1 MKKETLIESLKEIDT
16 KLVNEVKKQDLFT
29 DIYEVTDF
37 DLLGENFG
45 DIALY
50 KINEIT
56 YEEEEKAPRREAF
69 ENVLGALRDSF
80 NNFLYIIL
88 GTKEKVSI
96 YFGVAK
102 NSYIDSSNSIL
113 ELQDVG
119 DMILKPSIEG
129 NFRGSKIKEIISDE
143 KEEVLKVIRNQG
155 NKYAYFE
162 GNPGINE
169 SEDRSDFQG
178 IDRLID
184 IMSVGNQGTFGLVIY
199 ANPIQKEEIV
209 EIEKDIYKQYN
220 YYNTVHKRS
229 YQLGENESKN
239 TGENV
244 TEGTGTSESTAKGKS
259 SNETSG
265 SSETKTEGSS
275 ASDTKGSNENETKGT
290 NYNKATGN
298 TWGNSEGS
306 NKTENTGK
314 STTTGTSNGSST
326 SSKSSST
333 GESAGTSWGTNKNKT
348 EGGSKTITEGSN
360 LSQSKGTSASRT
372 SGTSLSKATGTSTSK
387 TSGTSENKT
396 IGTTKN
402 HSTTKNSGSST
413 GTSETENIEIIKKEI
428 HSWISYIDETLLP
441 IIDYGKGK
449 GLFRVNT
456 YIFADNSATLLKLGN
471 TLKSLSSGKK
481 GNKRPL
487 EYYRLD
493 NVKEKKIINNL
504 VNFQMNKIQNDIEKD
519 EFYTVNSIE
528 IGNGFVN
535 DFYSS
540 KELSLIAGLPRKE
553 VNGLK
558 VTKQV
563 EFGLNTTDEKMKE
576 PLELGNLVQSGK
588 ILENSEVNI
597 DKKDLNKH
605 IFVAGVTGTGKTT
618 TCQRILLESGMPF
631 LVVEPAKT
639 EYRIMKLSK
648 KTEDMVIFTLGQD
661 NIAPFRLNPF
671 EFFPHESLT
680 SRVDMIKA
688 AIEASFDMEAAIPQ
702 LIESTIYE
710 CYKDYGWNVNTNK
723 NTKFENPFADDVYAF
738 PTFNDI
744 LKKVDAVA
752 EKQGFDERLKKD
764 YIGSIKARLQ
774 SLTLGSK
781 GLMLNTPRS
790 IDFVGLLDK
799 KVVLEIEEVKNTGEK
814 SFVMGLIMT
823 NLREALRAKYKENK
837 HFKHITLIEEA
848 HRLLSKFEPGDSVNK
863 KQGVEIFADMLAEV
877 RKYGE
882 SLIIADQIPNKL
894 TPEVLKNTNTKIIH
908 KLFAE
913 DDKES
918 VGNTMILEK
927 EQKEFLS
934 SLPTG
939 RAVVFSQGWS
949 KAVQVQIKLL
959 TNTTSDEEV
968 DEQILKDSCIN
979 YYRENYRREIFAG
992 SNIFDREP
1000 TFEEMKTI
1008 MESSKSE
1015 LLSSFKN
1022 MYKALENLSKRSLE
1036 DIRNKTNI
1044 FKKANREYVK
1054 NIRIATENEKNLLV
1068 KYLKEKYFIKKKH
1081 KLEEVNRVEELEKN
1095 IIEFL
1100 SKEITDEEIDGVDP
1114 LKIKREAMVK
1124 LGKGDE

>member
-1 MKKETLIESLKEIDT
+1 MNKQILLENLKKIDS

-229 YQLGENESKN
+229 YQLGENKSNN
-239 TGENV
+239 TGESATVGIGTNKSE
-244 TEGTGTSESTAKGKS
+244 TEGENKSTSKGENKSTSKGSSYTETKGTSWSKTEGTNSGENESQGESSTTTNGTESGSSSESLANGTTKSAGTSTGTSES
-259 SNETSG
+259 
-265 SSETKTEGSS
+265 
-275 ASDTKGSNENETKGT
+275 ETKGT
-290 NYNKATGN
+290 SSSKAEGGSRNETTGTSKN
-298 TWGNSEGS
+298 
-306 NKTENTGK
+306 
-314 STTTGTSNGSST
+314 TTTGTS
-326 SSKSSST
+326 SSKT
-333 GESAGTSWGTNKNKT
+333 MGTSKN
-348 EGGSKTITEGSN
+348 E
-360 LSQSKGTSASRT
+360 
-372 SGTSLSKATGTSTSK
+372 
-387 TSGTSENKT
+387 
-396 IGTTKN
+396 
-402 HSTTKNSGSST
+402 STTKNIGSST

-493 NVKEKKIINNL
+493 NVKDRKIINNL

-639 EYRIMKLSK
+639 EYRIMKLSE

-1000 TFEEMKTI
+1000 TFEEMKTVVKVN
-1008 MESSKSE
+1008 KSE
-1015 LLSSFKN
+1015 VIDSFKK
-1022 MYKALENLSKRSLE
+1022 MYRSFMEDVNFVNPSTEETEKRISNYKE
-1036 DIRNKTNI
+1036 FRN
-1044 FKKANREYVK
+1044 
-1054 NIRIATENEKNLLV
+1054 
-1068 KYLKEKYFIKKKH
+1068 YLK
-1081 KLEEVNRVEELEKN
+1081 NMEELEKEVFIKYLGDRYFTNKYDKTIEIQGN
-1095 IIEFL
+1095 ILENIREF
-1100 SKEITDEEIDGVDP
+1100 INEEIDEKNLRNIFPDLRVEM
-1114 LKIKREAMVK
+1114 IKK

>member
-1 MKKETLIESLKEIDT
+1 MKKETLIESLKEIDS

-229 YQLGENESKN
+229 YQLGENQSNN
-239 TGENV
+239 TGESVTVGSGTNKSE
-244 TEGTGTSESTAKGKS
+244 TEGKNLSE
-259 SNETSG
+259 
-265 SSETKTEGSS
+265 
-275 ASDTKGSNENETKGT
+275 TKGSNESESKGTNYSEAIGESWSKTKGT
-290 NYNKATGN
+290 NEGENRNKTITDSASSGKTNGSSSNN
-298 TWGNSEGS
+298 TSENKSHSTAESRGTSEGTS
-306 NKTENTGK
+306 QSDTKGESKTKTNGSSFNK
-314 STTTGTSNGSST
+314 TTGTS
-326 SSKSSST
+326 KSLT
-333 GESAGTSWGTNKNKT
+333 
-348 EGGSKTITEGSN
+348 
-360 LSQSKGTSASRT
+360 
-372 SGTSLSKATGTSTSK
+372 TGTSSSK
-387 TSGTSENKT
+387 TNGISENQ
-396 IGTTKN
+396 
-402 HSTTKNSGSST
+402 STTKNIGSST

-493 NVKEKKIINNL
+493 NVKDRKIINNL

-519 EFYTVNSIE
+519 EFYTINSIE

-639 EYRIMKLSK
+639 EYRIMKLNE

-738 PTFNDI
+738 PTFSDI

-1000 TFEEMKTI
+1000 TFEEMKTVV
-1008 MESSKSE
+1008 EVNKSE
-1015 LLSSFKN
+1015 VIDSFKK
-1022 MYKALENLSKRSLE
+1022 MYRSFMEDVNFVNPSTEETEKRISNYKE
-1036 DIRNKTNI
+1036 FRN
-1044 FKKANREYVK
+1044 
-1054 NIRIATENEKNLLV
+1054 
-1068 KYLKEKYFIKKKH
+1068 YLK
-1081 KLEEVNRVEELEKN
+1081 NMEELEKEVFIKYLGDRYFTNKYDKTIEIQGN
-1095 IIEFL
+1095 ILENIREF
-1100 SKEITDEEIDGVDP
+1100 INEEIDEKNLRNIFPDLRVEM
-1114 LKIKREAMVK
+1114 IKK

>member
-1 MKKETLIESLKEIDT
+1 MKKETLLESLKEIDS

-184 IMSVGNQGTFGLVIY
+184 IMSVGNQGIFGLVIY

-229 YQLGENESKN
+229 YQLGENQSNN
-239 TGENV
+239 TGESATVGTGTNKSETEGENQSTSEGENKSTSKGSSYTKTNGTSWSK
-244 TEGTGTSESTAKGKS
+244 TEGTNSGKNENQGESTTTTNGTNSSSSSESSANGTTKSAGTS
-259 SNETSG
+259 
-265 SSETKTEGSS
+265 
-275 ASDTKGSNENETKGT
+275 
-290 NYNKATGN
+290 
-298 TWGNSEGS
+298 
-306 NKTENTGK
+306 TGK
-314 STTTGTSNGSST
+314 SESETTGTSSSKADGGSRNETTGTSKNTTTGTS
-326 SSKSSST
+326 SSKT
-333 GESAGTSWGTNKNKT
+333 
-348 EGGSKTITEGSN
+348 
-360 LSQSKGTSASRT
+360 
-372 SGTSLSKATGTSTSK
+372 TGTS
-387 TSGTSENKT
+387 
-396 IGTTKN
+396 KN
-402 HSTTKNSGSST
+402 HSTTKNIGSST

-493 NVKEKKIINNL
+493 NVKDRKIINNL

-639 EYRIMKLSK
+639 EYRIMKLSE

-1000 TFEEMKTI
+1000 TFEEMKTVV
-1008 MESSKSE
+1008 EVNKSE
-1015 LLSSFKN
+1015 VIDSFKK
-1022 MYKALENLSKRSLE
+1022 MYRSFMEDVNFVNPSTEETEKRISNYKE
-1036 DIRNKTNI
+1036 FRN
-1044 FKKANREYVK
+1044 
-1054 NIRIATENEKNLLV
+1054 
-1068 KYLKEKYFIKKKH
+1068 YLK
-1081 KLEEVNRVEELEKN
+1081 NMEELEKEVFIKYLGDRYFTNKYDKTIEIQGN
-1095 IIEFL
+1095 ILENIKEF
-1100 SKEITDEEIDGVDP
+1100 INEEIDEKNLRNIFPDLRVEM
-1114 LKIKREAMVK
+1114 IKK

>member
-1 MKKETLIESLKEIDT
+1 MKKETLIESLKEIDS

-275 ASDTKGSNENETKGT
+275 ASETKGSNESETKGT

-326 SSKSSST
+326 NSKSSST
-333 GESAGTSWGTNKNKT
+333 GESAGTSWGTNKNKS

-360 LSQSKGTSASRT
+360 LSRANGTSTSRT

-493 NVKEKKIINNL
+493 NVKDKKIINNL

-519 EFYTVNSIE
+519 EFY
-528 IGNGFVN
+528 
-535 DFYSS
+535 
-540 KELSLIAGLPRKE
+540 
-553 VNGLK
+553 
-558 VTKQV
+558 
-563 EFGLNTTDEKMKE
+563 
-576 PLELGNLVQSGK
+576 
-588 ILENSEVNI
+588 
-597 DKKDLNKH
+597 
-605 IFVAGVTGTGKTT
+605 
-618 TCQRILLESGMPF
+618 
-631 LVVEPAKT
+631 
-639 EYRIMKLSK
+639 
-648 KTEDMVIFTLGQD
+648 
-661 NIAPFRLNPF
+661 
-671 EFFPHESLT
+671 
-680 SRVDMIKA
+680 
-688 AIEASFDMEAAIPQ
+688 
-702 LIESTIYE
+702 
-710 CYKDYGWNVNTNK
+710 
-723 NTKFENPFADDVYAF
+723 
-738 PTFNDI
+738 
-744 LKKVDAVA
+744 
-752 EKQGFDERLKKD
+752 
-764 YIGSIKARLQ
+764 
-774 SLTLGSK
+774 
-781 GLMLNTPRS
+781 
-790 IDFVGLLDK
+790 
-799 KVVLEIEEVKNTGEK
+799 
-814 SFVMGLIMT
+814 
-823 NLREALRAKYKENK
+823 
-837 HFKHITLIEEA
+837 
-848 HRLLSKFEPGDSVNK
+848 
-863 KQGVEIFADMLAEV
+863 
-877 RKYGE
+877 
-882 SLIIADQIPNKL
+882 
-894 TPEVLKNTNTKIIH
+894 
-908 KLFAE
+908 
-913 DDKES
+913 
-918 VGNTMILEK
+918 
-927 EQKEFLS
+927 
-934 SLPTG
+934 
-939 RAVVFSQGWS
+939 
-949 KAVQVQIKLL
+949 
-959 TNTTSDEEV
+959 
-968 DEQILKDSCIN
+968 
-979 YYRENYRREIFAG
+979 
-992 SNIFDREP
+992 
-1000 TFEEMKTI
+1000 
-1008 MESSKSE
+1008 
-1015 LLSSFKN
+1015 
-1022 MYKALENLSKRSLE
+1022 
-1036 DIRNKTNI
+1036 
-1044 FKKANREYVK
+1044 
-1054 NIRIATENEKNLLV
+1054 
-1068 KYLKEKYFIKKKH
+1068 
-1081 KLEEVNRVEELEKN
+1081 
-1095 IIEFL
+1095 
-1100 SKEITDEEIDGVDP
+1100 
-1114 LKIKREAMVK
+1114 
-1124 LGKGDE
+1124 

>member
-1 MKKETLIESLKEIDT
+1 MNKQILLENLKKIDS

-275 ASDTKGSNENETKGT
+275 ASDTKGSNESETKGT

-326 SSKSSST
+326 NSKSSST
-333 GESAGTSWGTNKNKT
+333 GESAGTSWGTNKNKS

-360 LSQSKGTSASRT
+360 LSRANGTSTSRT

-402 HSTTKNSGSST
+402 QSTTKNIGSST

-493 NVKEKKIINNL
+493 NVKDKKIINNL

-639 EYRIMKLSK
+639 EYRIMKLSE

-723 NTKFENPFADDVYAF
+723 NTKFENPFADDVHAF

-1022 MYKALENLSKRSLE
+1022 MYKALENLSKR
-1036 DIRNKTNI
+1036 DIKDRSNI

>member
-1 MKKETLIESLKEIDT
+1 MKKETLIESLKEIDS

-102 NSYIDSSNSIL
+102 NSYIDSSNRIL

-229 YQLGENESKN
+229 YQLGENKSNN
-239 TGENV
+239 TGESATVGSGTNKSETEGENKSTSKGENKSTSKGSSYTETNGTSWSK
-244 TEGTGTSESTAKGKS
+244 TEGTSTGENESQGESSTTTNGTNSSSSSESLANGTTKSAGTSKGKS
-259 SNETSG
+259 ESETNGTSWSKAEGGSRNET
-265 SSETKTEGSS
+265 T
-275 ASDTKGSNENETKGT
+275 GT
-290 NYNKATGN
+290 SKN
-298 TWGNSEGS
+298 
-306 NKTENTGK
+306 
-314 STTTGTSNGSST
+314 TTTGTS
-326 SSKSSST
+326 SSKT
-333 GESAGTSWGTNKNKT
+333 MGTSKN
-348 EGGSKTITEGSN
+348 E
-360 LSQSKGTSASRT
+360 
-372 SGTSLSKATGTSTSK
+372 
-387 TSGTSENKT
+387 
-396 IGTTKN
+396 
-402 HSTTKNSGSST
+402 STTKNIGSST

-493 NVKEKKIINNL
+493 NAKDKKIINNL

-563 EFGLNTTDEKMKE
+563 EFGLNTTDEKIKE

-738 PTFNDI
+738 PTFSDI

-1000 TFEEMKTI
+1000 TFEEMKTVV
-1008 MESSKSE
+1008 EVNKSE
-1015 LLSSFKN
+1015 VIDSFKKMYRSFMEDVNFVNPSTEETEKRISNYKEFRNYIKN
-1022 MYKALENLSKRSLE
+1022 M
-1036 DIRNKTNI
+1036 
-1044 FKKANREYVK
+1044 
-1054 NIRIATENEKNLLV
+1054 
-1068 KYLKEKYFIKKKH
+1068 
-1081 KLEEVNRVEELEKN
+1081 EELEKEVFIKYLGDRYFTNKYDKTIEIQGN
-1095 IIEFL
+1095 ILENIREF
-1100 SKEITDEEIDGVDP
+1100 INEEIDEKNLRNIFPDLRVEM
-1114 LKIKREAMVK
+1114 IKK

>member
-1 MKKETLIESLKEIDT
+1 MKRETLLESLKEIDS

-102 NSYIDSSNSIL
+102 NSYIDSRNSIL

-229 YQLGENESKN
+229 YQLGENKSNN
-239 TGENV
+239 TGESATVGIGTNKSE
-244 TEGTGTSESTAKGKS
+244 TEGENKSTSKGENKSTSKGSSYTETNGTSWSKNEGTSSGENESQGESSTTTNGTESGSSSESLANGTTKSAGTSKGKSESETNGTSWSKAEGGSRNETTGTSK
-259 SNETSG
+259 N
-265 SSETKTEGSS
+265 
-275 ASDTKGSNENETKGT
+275 
-290 NYNKATGN
+290 
-298 TWGNSEGS
+298 
-306 NKTENTGK
+306 
-314 STTTGTSNGSST
+314 TTTGTS
-326 SSKSSST
+326 SSKT
-333 GESAGTSWGTNKNKT
+333 MGTSKN
-348 EGGSKTITEGSN
+348 E
-360 LSQSKGTSASRT
+360 
-372 SGTSLSKATGTSTSK
+372 
-387 TSGTSENKT
+387 
-396 IGTTKN
+396 
-402 HSTTKNSGSST
+402 STTKNIGSST

-493 NVKEKKIINNL
+493 NVKDKKIINNL

-738 PTFNDI
+738 PTFSDI

-1000 TFEEMKTI
+1000 TFEEMKTVV
-1008 MESSKSE
+1008 EVNKSE
-1015 LLSSFKN
+1015 VIDSFKKMYRSFMEDVNFVNPSTEETEKRISNYKEFRNYIKN
-1022 MYKALENLSKRSLE
+1022 M
-1036 DIRNKTNI
+1036 
-1044 FKKANREYVK
+1044 
-1054 NIRIATENEKNLLV
+1054 
-1068 KYLKEKYFIKKKH
+1068 
-1081 KLEEVNRVEELEKN
+1081 EELEKEVFIKYLGDRYFTNKYDKTIEIQGN
-1095 IIEFL
+1095 ILENIREF
-1100 SKEITDEEIDGVDP
+1100 INEEIDEKNLRNIFPDLRVEM
-1114 LKIKREAMVK
+1114 IKK

>member
-1 MKKETLIESLKEIDT
+1 MKKETLLESLKEIDS

-229 YQLGENESKN
+229 YQLGENKSNN
-239 TGENV
+239 TGESATV
-244 TEGTGTSESTAKGKS
+244 GIGTSESTAKGKS

-275 ASDTKGSNENETKGT
+275 ASDTKGSNESETKGT

-298 TWGNSEGS
+298 TWSNSEGS

-314 STTTGTSNGSST
+314 SKTTGTSNGSST

-333 GESAGTSWGTNKNKT
+333 GESAGKSWGTNKNKS

-360 LSQSKGTSASRT
+360 LSRAKGTSTSRT

-402 HSTTKNSGSST
+402 NSTTKNSGSST

-493 NVKEKKIINNL
+493 NVKDRKIINNL

-723 NTKFENPFADDVYAF
+723 NTKFENPFVDDVYAF

-1000 TFEEMKTI
+1000 TFEEMKTV

-1124 LGKGDE
+1124 LGKGDD

>member
-1 MKKETLIESLKEIDT
+1 MKKETLLESLKEIDS

-259 SNETSG
+259 NNETSG

-275 ASDTKGSNENETKGT
+275 ASETKGSNESETR
-290 NYNKATGN
+290 
-298 TWGNSEGS
+298 
-306 NKTENTGK
+306 
-314 STTTGTSNGSST
+314 
-326 SSKSSST
+326 
-333 GESAGTSWGTNKNKT
+333 GTNKNKS

-360 LSQSKGTSASRT
+360 LSRTKGTSTSRT

-402 HSTTKNSGSST
+402 HSITKNSGSST

-493 NVKEKKIINNL
+493 NVKDRKIINNL

-639 EYRIMKLSK
+639 EYRIMKLSE

-1015 LLSSFKN
+1015 LLNSFKN

-1036 DIRNKTNI
+1036 DIRNKINI
-1044 FKKANREYVK
+1044 FKKANKEYVK
-1054 NIRIATENEKNLLV
+1054 NIRIATENEKNLLA
-1068 KYLKEKYFIKKKH
+1068 KYLKEKYFVKKKH
-1081 KLEEVNRVEELEKN
+1081 KLEEINGVEELEKN

-1100 SKEITDEEIDGVDP
+1100 SEEITDEKIDSGDP
-1114 LKIKREAMVK
+1114 LEIKKLAMEK

>member
-1 MKKETLIESLKEIDT
+1 MKKETLLESLKEIDS

-229 YQLGENESKN
+229 YQLGENKSNN
-239 TGENV
+239 TGESATVGIGTNKSE
-244 TEGTGTSESTAKGKS
+244 TEGENKSTSDGENKSTSK
-259 SNETSG
+259 G
-265 SSETKTEGSS
+265 SSYT
-275 ASDTKGSNENETKGT
+275 ETKGT
-290 NYNKATGN
+290 SWSKNKGTNSGKNENQGESTTTTNGTNSSSSSESLAKGTTKSAGTSTGE
-298 TWGNSEGS
+298 SESETKGTSSSKAEGGS
-306 NKTENTGK
+306 RNETTGTSK
-314 STTTGTSNGSST
+314 NTTTGTS
-326 SSKSSST
+326 SSKT
-333 GESAGTSWGTNKNKT
+333 
-348 EGGSKTITEGSN
+348 
-360 LSQSKGTSASRT
+360 
-372 SGTSLSKATGTSTSK
+372 TGTS
-387 TSGTSENKT
+387 
-396 IGTTKN
+396 KN
-402 HSTTKNSGSST
+402 HSTTKNIGSST

-493 NVKEKKIINNL
+493 NVKDRKIINNL

-563 EFGLNTTDEKMKE
+563 EFGLNTTNEKMKE

-639 EYRIMKLSK
+639 EYRIMKLSE

-1000 TFEEMKTI
+1000 TFEEMKTVV
-1008 MESSKSE
+1008 EVNKSE
-1015 LLSSFKN
+1015 VIDSFKK
-1022 MYKALENLSKRSLE
+1022 MYRSFMEDVNFVNPSTEETEKRISNYKE
-1036 DIRNKTNI
+1036 FRN
-1044 FKKANREYVK
+1044 
-1054 NIRIATENEKNLLV
+1054 
-1068 KYLKEKYFIKKKH
+1068 YLK
-1081 KLEEVNRVEELEKN
+1081 NMEELEKEVFIKYLGDRYFTNKYDKTIEIQGN
-1095 IIEFL
+1095 ILENIREF
-1100 SKEITDEEIDGVDP
+1100 INEEIDEKNLRNIFPDLRVEM
-1114 LKIKREAMVK
+1114 IKK

>member
-1 MKKETLIESLKEIDT
+1 MNKQILLENLKKIDS

-275 ASDTKGSNENETKGT
+275 ASDTKGSNESETKGT

-326 SSKSSST
+326 NSKSSST
-333 GESAGTSWGTNKNKT
+333 GESAGTSWGTNKNKS

-360 LSQSKGTSASRT
+360 LSRANGTSTSRT

-402 HSTTKNSGSST
+402 QSTTKNIGSST

-493 NVKEKKIINNL
+493 NVKDKKIINNL

-605 IFVAGVTGTGKTT
+605 IFVAGVTGTGNTT

-639 EYRIMKLSK
+639 EYRIMKLSE

-723 NTKFENPFADDVYAF
+723 NTKFENPFADDVHAF

-1022 MYKALENLSKRSLE
+1022 MYKALENLSKR
-1036 DIRNKTNI
+1036 DIKDRSNI

>member
-1 MKKETLIESLKEIDT
+1 MKKETLLESLKEIDL

-229 YQLGENESKN
+229 YQLGENKSNN
-239 TGENV
+239 TGESATV
-244 TEGTGTSESTAKGKS
+244 GTGTSESTAKGKS
-259 SNETSG
+259 NNETSG

-275 ASDTKGSNENETKGT
+275 ASETKGSNESETKGT

-333 GESAGTSWGTNKNKT
+333 GESAGTSWGTNKNKS

-360 LSQSKGTSASRT
+360 LSQAKGTSTSRT

-402 HSTTKNSGSST
+402 QSTTKNSGSST

-493 NVKEKKIINNL
+493 DVKDRKIINNL

-968 DEQILKDSCIN
+968 DEQILKDSCID
-979 YYRENYRREIFAG
+979 YYRKNYRREIFAG

-1008 MESSKSE
+1008 IEFSRSD

-1022 MYKALENLSKRSLE
+1022 MYAALENLSKRDEES
-1036 DIRNKTNI
+1036 KVNI
-1044 FKKANREYVK
+1044 LKKANKEYVK

-1068 KYLKEKYFIKKKH
+1068 KYLKEKYFVKKKH
-1081 KLEEVNRVEELEKN
+1081 KLEEINKLEELEKN

-1100 SKEITDEEIDGVDP
+1100 SEEITDEGIERVPLEIK
-1114 LKIKREAMVK
+1114 KIAMEK
-1124 LGKGDE
+1124 LGRGDE

>member
-1 MKKETLIESLKEIDT
+1 MNKQILLENLKKIDS

-29 DIYEVTDF
+29 NIYEVTNF

-229 YQLGENESKN
+229 YQLGENKSNN
-239 TGENV
+239 TGESATVGIGTNKSETEGENKSTSKGENKSTSKGSSYTETNGTSWSK
-244 TEGTGTSESTAKGKS
+244 TEGTNSGKNENQGESTTTTNGTNNSSSSESLAKGTTKSAGTSEGESKS
-259 SNETSG
+259 ETNGTSWSKAEGGSRNET
-265 SSETKTEGSS
+265 T
-275 ASDTKGSNENETKGT
+275 GT
-290 NYNKATGN
+290 SKN
-298 TWGNSEGS
+298 
-306 NKTENTGK
+306 
-314 STTTGTSNGSST
+314 TTTGTS
-326 SSKSSST
+326 SSKT
-333 GESAGTSWGTNKNKT
+333 MGTSKN
-348 EGGSKTITEGSN
+348 E
-360 LSQSKGTSASRT
+360 
-372 SGTSLSKATGTSTSK
+372 
-387 TSGTSENKT
+387 
-396 IGTTKN
+396 
-402 HSTTKNSGSST
+402 STTKNIGSST

-493 NVKEKKIINNL
+493 NVKDKKIINNL

-738 PTFNDI
+738 PTFSDI

-1000 TFEEMKTI
+1000 TFEEMKTVV
-1008 MESSKSE
+1008 EVNKSE
-1015 LLSSFKN
+1015 VIDSFKKMYRSFMEDVNFVNPSTEETEKRISNYKEFRNYIKN
-1022 MYKALENLSKRSLE
+1022 M
-1036 DIRNKTNI
+1036 
-1044 FKKANREYVK
+1044 
-1054 NIRIATENEKNLLV
+1054 
-1068 KYLKEKYFIKKKH
+1068 
-1081 KLEEVNRVEELEKN
+1081 EELEKEVFIKYLGDRYFTNKYDKTIEIQGN
-1095 IIEFL
+1095 ILENIREF
-1100 SKEITDEEIDGVDP
+1100 INEEIDEKNLRNIFPDLRVEM
-1114 LKIKREAMVK
+1114 IKK

>member
-1 MKKETLIESLKEIDT
+1 MKKETLLESLKEIDS

-96 YFGVAK
+96 HFGVAK

-184 IMSVGNQGTFGLVIY
+184 VMSMGNQGTFGLVIY

-229 YQLGENESKN
+229 YQLGENKSNN
-239 TGENV
+239 TGESATVGIGTNKSETEGENKSTSKGENKSISKGSSYTETNGTSWSK
-244 TEGTGTSESTAKGKS
+244 TEGTNSGENESQGESSTTTNGTE
-259 SNETSG
+259 SG
-265 SSETKTEGSS
+265 SSSESLANGTTKSAGTSTGESKSETNGTSWSKAEG
-275 ASDTKGSNENETKGT
+275 GSRNETTGT
-290 NYNKATGN
+290 SKN
-298 TWGNSEGS
+298 
-306 NKTENTGK
+306 
-314 STTTGTSNGSST
+314 TTTGTS
-326 SSKSSST
+326 SSKT
-333 GESAGTSWGTNKNKT
+333 MGTSKN
-348 EGGSKTITEGSN
+348 E
-360 LSQSKGTSASRT
+360 
-372 SGTSLSKATGTSTSK
+372 
-387 TSGTSENKT
+387 
-396 IGTTKN
+396 
-402 HSTTKNSGSST
+402 STTKNIGSST

-441 IIDYGKGK
+441 IIDCGEGE

-456 YIFADNSATLLKLGN
+456 YVFADNSATLLKLGN

-493 NVKEKKIINNL
+493 NVKDKKIINNL

-639 EYRIMKLSK
+639 EYRIMKLSE

-1000 TFEEMKTI
+1000 TFEEMKTVV
-1008 MESSKSE
+1008 EVNKSE
-1015 LLSSFKN
+1015 VIDSFKKMYRSFMEDVNFVNPSTEETEKRISNYKEFRNYIKN
-1022 MYKALENLSKRSLE
+1022 MDELEKEVFIKYLGDRYFTNKYDKTIEIQGNILEN
-1036 DIRNKTNI
+1036 IREFINEEI
-1044 FKKANREYVK
+1044 D
-1054 NIRIATENEKNLLV
+1054 EKNLRNIFPDL
-1068 KYLKEKYFIKKKH
+1068 
-1081 KLEEVNRVEELEKN
+1081 RVEM
-1095 IIEFL
+1095 
-1100 SKEITDEEIDGVDP
+1100 
-1114 LKIKREAMVK
+1114 IKK

>member
-1 MKKETLIESLKEIDT
+1 MKKETLLESLKEIDS

-229 YQLGENESKN
+229 YQLGENKSNN
-239 TGENV
+239 TGESATV
-244 TEGTGTSESTAKGKS
+244 GTGTSESTAKGKS
-259 SNETSG
+259 NNETCG

-275 ASDTKGSNENETKGT
+275 ASETKGSNESETKGT

-333 GESAGTSWGTNKNKT
+333 GESAGTSWGTNKNKS

-360 LSQSKGTSASRT
+360 LSRTKGTSISRT

-402 HSTTKNSGSST
+402 HSTTKNSGFST

-493 NVKEKKIINNL
+493 NVKDRKIINNL

-563 EFGLNTTDEKMKE
+563 EFGLNTTNEKMKE

-639 EYRIMKLSK
+639 EYRIMKLSE

-1008 MESSKSE
+1008 IEFSRSD

-1022 MYKALENLSKRSLE
+1022 MYAALENLSKRDEES
-1036 DIRNKTNI
+1036 KVNI
-1044 FKKANREYVK
+1044 LKKANKEYVK

-1068 KYLKEKYFIKKKH
+1068 KYLKEKYFVKKKH
-1081 KLEEVNRVEELEKN
+1081 KLEEINKLEELEKN

-1100 SKEITDEEIDGVDP
+1100 SEEITDEKIDSGDP
-1114 LKIKREAMVK
+1114 LEIKKLAMEK

>member
-1 MKKETLIESLKEIDT
+1 MNKQILLENLKKIDS

-229 YQLGENESKN
+229 YQLGENKSNNTGESATVGSGTNKSETEGENKSTSKGENKSTSKGSSYTETKGTSWSKNEGTN
-239 TGENV
+239 TGENESQGESS
-244 TEGTGTSESTAKGKS
+244 TTTNGTNSSSSSESLANGTTKSAGTSKGKS
-259 SNETSG
+259 
-265 SSETKTEGSS
+265 
-275 ASDTKGSNENETKGT
+275 ENETKGT
-290 NYNKATGN
+290 SSSKAEGGSRNETTGTSKN
-298 TWGNSEGS
+298 
-306 NKTENTGK
+306 
-314 STTTGTSNGSST
+314 TTTGTS
-326 SSKSSST
+326 SSKT
-333 GESAGTSWGTNKNKT
+333 MGTSKN
-348 EGGSKTITEGSN
+348 E
-360 LSQSKGTSASRT
+360 
-372 SGTSLSKATGTSTSK
+372 
-387 TSGTSENKT
+387 
-396 IGTTKN
+396 
-402 HSTTKNSGSST
+402 STTKNIGSST

-493 NVKEKKIINNL
+493 NVKDRKIINNL

-738 PTFNDI
+738 PTFSDI

-1000 TFEEMKTI
+1000 TFEEMKTVV
-1008 MESSKSE
+1008 EVNKSE
-1015 LLSSFKN
+1015 VIDSFKK
-1022 MYKALENLSKRSLE
+1022 MYRSFMEDVNFVNPSTEETEKRISNYKE
-1036 DIRNKTNI
+1036 FRN
-1044 FKKANREYVK
+1044 
-1054 NIRIATENEKNLLV
+1054 
-1068 KYLKEKYFIKKKH
+1068 YLK
-1081 KLEEVNRVEELEKN
+1081 NMEELEKEVFIKYLGDRYFTNKYDKTIEIQGN
-1095 IIEFL
+1095 ILENIREF
-1100 SKEITDEEIDGVDP
+1100 INEEIDEKNLRNIFPDLRVEM
-1114 LKIKREAMVK
+1114 IKK

>member
-1 MKKETLIESLKEIDT
+1 MKKETLLESLKEIDS

-169 SEDRSDFQG
+169 SEDKSDFQG

-259 SNETSG
+259 NNETSG

-275 ASDTKGSNENETKGT
+275 ASETKGSNESETR
-290 NYNKATGN
+290 
-298 TWGNSEGS
+298 
-306 NKTENTGK
+306 
-314 STTTGTSNGSST
+314 
-326 SSKSSST
+326 
-333 GESAGTSWGTNKNKT
+333 GTNKNKS

-360 LSQSKGTSASRT
+360 LSRTKGTSTSRT

-402 HSTTKNSGSST
+402 HSTTKNSGFST

-493 NVKEKKIINNL
+493 NVKDRKIINNL
-504 VNFQMNKIQNDIEKD
+504 VNFQMNKIQNYIEKD

-540 KELSLIAGLPRKE
+540 KELSLIVGLPRKE

-639 EYRIMKLSK
+639 EYRIMKLSE

-1015 LLSSFKN
+1015 LLNSFKN

-1036 DIRNKTNI
+1036 DIRNKINI
-1044 FKKANREYVK
+1044 FKKANKEYVK
-1054 NIRIATENEKNLLV
+1054 NIRIATENEKNLLA
-1068 KYLKEKYFIKKKH
+1068 KYLKEKYFVKKKH
-1081 KLEEVNRVEELEKN
+1081 KLEEINGVEELEKN

-1100 SKEITDEEIDGVDP
+1100 SEEITDEEIDRGDP
-1114 LKIKREAMVK
+1114 LEIKKLAMEK

>member
-1 MKKETLIESLKEIDT
+1 MKKETLLESLKEIDS

-169 SEDRSDFQG
+169 SEDKSDFQG

-259 SNETSG
+259 NNETSG

-275 ASDTKGSNENETKGT
+275 ASETKGSNESETR
-290 NYNKATGN
+290 
-298 TWGNSEGS
+298 
-306 NKTENTGK
+306 
-314 STTTGTSNGSST
+314 
-326 SSKSSST
+326 
-333 GESAGTSWGTNKNKT
+333 GTNKNKS

-360 LSQSKGTSASRT
+360 LSRTKGTSTSRT

-402 HSTTKNSGSST
+402 HSTTKNSGFST

-493 NVKEKKIINNL
+493 NVKDRKIINNL

-519 EFYTVNSIE
+519 EFY
-528 IGNGFVN
+528 
-535 DFYSS
+535 
-540 KELSLIAGLPRKE
+540 
-553 VNGLK
+553 
-558 VTKQV
+558 
-563 EFGLNTTDEKMKE
+563 
-576 PLELGNLVQSGK
+576 
-588 ILENSEVNI
+588 
-597 DKKDLNKH
+597 
-605 IFVAGVTGTGKTT
+605 
-618 TCQRILLESGMPF
+618 
-631 LVVEPAKT
+631 
-639 EYRIMKLSK
+639 
-648 KTEDMVIFTLGQD
+648 
-661 NIAPFRLNPF
+661 
-671 EFFPHESLT
+671 
-680 SRVDMIKA
+680 
-688 AIEASFDMEAAIPQ
+688 
-702 LIESTIYE
+702 
-710 CYKDYGWNVNTNK
+710 
-723 NTKFENPFADDVYAF
+723 
-738 PTFNDI
+738 
-744 LKKVDAVA
+744 
-752 EKQGFDERLKKD
+752 
-764 YIGSIKARLQ
+764 
-774 SLTLGSK
+774 
-781 GLMLNTPRS
+781 
-790 IDFVGLLDK
+790 
-799 KVVLEIEEVKNTGEK
+799 
-814 SFVMGLIMT
+814 
-823 NLREALRAKYKENK
+823 
-837 HFKHITLIEEA
+837 
-848 HRLLSKFEPGDSVNK
+848 
-863 KQGVEIFADMLAEV
+863 
-877 RKYGE
+877 
-882 SLIIADQIPNKL
+882 
-894 TPEVLKNTNTKIIH
+894 
-908 KLFAE
+908 
-913 DDKES
+913 
-918 VGNTMILEK
+918 
-927 EQKEFLS
+927 
-934 SLPTG
+934 
-939 RAVVFSQGWS
+939 
-949 KAVQVQIKLL
+949 
-959 TNTTSDEEV
+959 
-968 DEQILKDSCIN
+968 
-979 YYRENYRREIFAG
+979 
-992 SNIFDREP
+992 
-1000 TFEEMKTI
+1000 
-1008 MESSKSE
+1008 
-1015 LLSSFKN
+1015 
-1022 MYKALENLSKRSLE
+1022 
-1036 DIRNKTNI
+1036 
-1044 FKKANREYVK
+1044 
-1054 NIRIATENEKNLLV
+1054 
-1068 KYLKEKYFIKKKH
+1068 
-1081 KLEEVNRVEELEKN
+1081 
-1095 IIEFL
+1095 
-1100 SKEITDEEIDGVDP
+1100 
-1114 LKIKREAMVK
+1114 
-1124 LGKGDE
+1124 

>member
-1 MKKETLIESLKEIDT
+1 MKKETLLESLKEIDS

-169 SEDRSDFQG
+169 SEDKSDFQG

-259 SNETSG
+259 NNETSG

-275 ASDTKGSNENETKGT
+275 ASETKGSNESETR
-290 NYNKATGN
+290 
-298 TWGNSEGS
+298 
-306 NKTENTGK
+306 
-314 STTTGTSNGSST
+314 
-326 SSKSSST
+326 
-333 GESAGTSWGTNKNKT
+333 GTNKNKS

-360 LSQSKGTSASRT
+360 LSRTKGTSTSRT

-402 HSTTKNSGSST
+402 HSTTKNSGFST

-493 NVKEKKIINNL
+493 NVKDRKIINNL
-504 VNFQMNKIQNDIEKD
+504 VNFQMNKIQNYIEKD

-639 EYRIMKLSK
+639 EYRIMKLSE

-1015 LLSSFKN
+1015 LLNSFKN

-1036 DIRNKTNI
+1036 DIRNKINI
-1044 FKKANREYVK
+1044 FKKANKEYVK
-1054 NIRIATENEKNLLV
+1054 NIRIATENEKNLLA
-1068 KYLKEKYFIKKKH
+1068 KYLKEKYFVKKKH
-1081 KLEEVNRVEELEKN
+1081 KLEEINGVEELEKN

-1100 SKEITDEEIDGVDP
+1100 SEEITDEEIDRGDP
-1114 LKIKREAMVK
+1114 LEIKKLAMEK

>member
-1 MKKETLIESLKEIDT
+1 MKKETLLESLKEIDS

-102 NSYIDSSNSIL
+102 NSYIDSRNSIL

-229 YQLGENESKN
+229 YQLGENKSNN
-239 TGENV
+239 TGESATVGSGTNKSE
-244 TEGTGTSESTAKGKS
+244 TEGENKSTSKGENKSTSKGSSYTETNGTSWSK
-259 SNETSG
+259 
-265 SSETKTEGSS
+265 
-275 ASDTKGSNENETKGT
+275 TKGT
-290 NYNKATGN
+290 NSGKNENQGESTTTTNGTNNSSSSESLAKGTTKSAGT
-298 TWGNSEGS
+298 SEGES
-306 NKTENTGK
+306 ESETNGTSWSKAEGGSRNETTGTSK
-314 STTTGTSNGSST
+314 NTTTGTS
-326 SSKSSST
+326 SSKT
-333 GESAGTSWGTNKNKT
+333 MGTSKN
-348 EGGSKTITEGSN
+348 E
-360 LSQSKGTSASRT
+360 
-372 SGTSLSKATGTSTSK
+372 
-387 TSGTSENKT
+387 
-396 IGTTKN
+396 
-402 HSTTKNSGSST
+402 STTKNIGSST

-493 NVKEKKIINNL
+493 NVKDRKIINNL

-639 EYRIMKLSK
+639 EYRIMKLSE

-968 DEQILKDSCIN
+968 DKQILKDGCIN

-1000 TFEEMKTI
+1000 TFEEMKTVI
-1008 MESSKSE
+1008 KVNKSE
-1015 LLSSFKN
+1015 VIDSFKK
-1022 MYKALENLSKRSLE
+1022 MYRSFMEDVNFVNPSTEETEKRISNYKE
-1036 DIRNKTNI
+1036 FRN
-1044 FKKANREYVK
+1044 
-1054 NIRIATENEKNLLV
+1054 
-1068 KYLKEKYFIKKKH
+1068 YLK
-1081 KLEEVNRVEELEKN
+1081 NMEELEKKVFIKYLGDRYFTNKYDKTIEIQGN
-1095 IIEFL
+1095 ILENIREF
-1100 SKEITDEEIDGVDP
+1100 INEEIDEKNLRNIFPDLRVEM
-1114 LKIKREAMVK
+1114 IKK

>member
-1 MKKETLIESLKEIDT
+1 MNKQILLENLKKIDS

-229 YQLGENESKN
+229 YQLGENKSNN
-239 TGENV
+239 TGESATVGIGTNKSETEGENKSTSKGENKSTSKGSSYTETNGTSWSK
-244 TEGTGTSESTAKGKS
+244 TEGTNSGENESQGESSTTTNGTNSSSSSESLANCTTKNAGTSKGTSES
-259 SNETSG
+259 
-265 SSETKTEGSS
+265 
-275 ASDTKGSNENETKGT
+275 ETKGT
-290 NYNKATGN
+290 SWSKAEGGSRNETTGTSKN
-298 TWGNSEGS
+298 
-306 NKTENTGK
+306 
-314 STTTGTSNGSST
+314 TTTGTS
-326 SSKSSST
+326 SSKT
-333 GESAGTSWGTNKNKT
+333 MGTSKN
-348 EGGSKTITEGSN
+348 E
-360 LSQSKGTSASRT
+360 
-372 SGTSLSKATGTSTSK
+372 
-387 TSGTSENKT
+387 
-396 IGTTKN
+396 
-402 HSTTKNSGSST
+402 STTKNIGSST

-493 NVKEKKIINNL
+493 NVKDKKIINNL

-968 DEQILKDSCIN
+968 DKQILKDGCIN

-1000 TFEEMKTI
+1000 TFEEMKTVI
-1008 MESSKSE
+1008 KVNKSE
-1015 LLSSFKN
+1015 VIDSFKK
-1022 MYKALENLSKRSLE
+1022 MYRSFMEDVNFVNPSTEETEKRISNYKE
-1036 DIRNKTNI
+1036 FRN
-1044 FKKANREYVK
+1044 
-1054 NIRIATENEKNLLV
+1054 
-1068 KYLKEKYFIKKKH
+1068 YLK
-1081 KLEEVNRVEELEKN
+1081 NMEELEKKVFIKYLGDRYFTNKYDKTIEIQGN
-1095 IIEFL
+1095 ILENIREF
-1100 SKEITDEEIDGVDP
+1100 INEEIDEKNLRNIFPDLRVEM
-1114 LKIKREAMVK
+1114 IKK

>member
-1 MKKETLIESLKEIDT
+1 MRKETLLESLKEIDS

-229 YQLGENESKN
+229 YQLGENKSNN
-239 TGENV
+239 TGESATVGSGTNKSE
-244 TEGTGTSESTAKGKS
+244 TEGKNLSE
-259 SNETSG
+259 
-265 SSETKTEGSS
+265 
-275 ASDTKGSNENETKGT
+275 TKGSNESESKGTNYSEAIGESWSKTKGT
-290 NYNKATGN
+290 NEGENRNKTITDSASSGKTNGSSSNN
-298 TWGNSEGS
+298 TSENKSHSTAESRGTSEGTS
-306 NKTENTGK
+306 QSDTKGESKTKTNGSSFNK
-314 STTTGTSNGSST
+314 TTGTS
-326 SSKSSST
+326 KSLT
-333 GESAGTSWGTNKNKT
+333 
-348 EGGSKTITEGSN
+348 
-360 LSQSKGTSASRT
+360 
-372 SGTSLSKATGTSTSK
+372 TGTSSSK
-387 TSGTSENKT
+387 TNGISENQ
-396 IGTTKN
+396 
-402 HSTTKNSGSST
+402 STTKNIGSST

-493 NVKEKKIINNL
+493 NVKDKKIINNL

-702 LIESTIYE
+702 LTESTIYE

-738 PTFNDI
+738 PTFSDI

-1000 TFEEMKTI
+1000 TFEEMKTVV
-1008 MESSKSE
+1008 EVNKSE
-1015 LLSSFKN
+1015 VIDSFKKMYRSFMEDVNFVNPSTEETEKRISNYKEFRNYIKN
-1022 MYKALENLSKRSLE
+1022 M
-1036 DIRNKTNI
+1036 
-1044 FKKANREYVK
+1044 
-1054 NIRIATENEKNLLV
+1054 
-1068 KYLKEKYFIKKKH
+1068 
-1081 KLEEVNRVEELEKN
+1081 EELEKEVFIKYLGDRYFTNKYDKTIEIQGN
-1095 IIEFL
+1095 ILENIREF
-1100 SKEITDEEIDGVDP
+1100 INEEIDEKNLRNIFPDLRVEM
-1114 LKIKREAMVK
+1114 IKK

>member
-1 MKKETLIESLKEIDT
+1 MKKETLLESLKEIDS

-96 YFGVAK
+96 SFGVAK

-229 YQLGENESKN
+229 YQLGENKSNN
-239 TGENV
+239 TGESATVGSGTNKSE
-244 TEGTGTSESTAKGKS
+244 TEGKNLSE
-259 SNETSG
+259 
-265 SSETKTEGSS
+265 
-275 ASDTKGSNENETKGT
+275 TKGSNESESKGTNYSEAIGESWSKTKGT
-290 NYNKATGN
+290 NEGENRNKTITDSASSGKTNGSSSNN
-298 TWGNSEGS
+298 TSENKSHSTAESRGTSEGTS
-306 NKTENTGK
+306 QSDTKGESKTKTNGSSFNK
-314 STTTGTSNGSST
+314 TTGTS
-326 SSKSSST
+326 KSLT
-333 GESAGTSWGTNKNKT
+333 
-348 EGGSKTITEGSN
+348 
-360 LSQSKGTSASRT
+360 
-372 SGTSLSKATGTSTSK
+372 TGTSSSK
-387 TSGTSENKT
+387 TNGISENQ
-396 IGTTKN
+396 
-402 HSTTKNSGSST
+402 STTKNIGSST

-493 NVKEKKIINNL
+493 NVKDKKIINNL

-563 EFGLNTTDEKMKE
+563 EFGLNTTDEKIKE

-738 PTFNDI
+738 PTFSDI

-1000 TFEEMKTI
+1000 TFEEMKTVV
-1008 MESSKSE
+1008 EVNKSE
-1015 LLSSFKN
+1015 VIDSFKKMYRSFMEDVNFVNPSTEETEKRISNYKEFRNYIKN
-1022 MYKALENLSKRSLE
+1022 M
-1036 DIRNKTNI
+1036 
-1044 FKKANREYVK
+1044 
-1054 NIRIATENEKNLLV
+1054 
-1068 KYLKEKYFIKKKH
+1068 
-1081 KLEEVNRVEELEKN
+1081 EELEKEVFIKYLGDRYFTNKYDKTIEIQGN
-1095 IIEFL
+1095 ILENIREF
-1100 SKEITDEEIDGVDP
+1100 INEEIDEKNLRNIFPDLRVEM
-1114 LKIKREAMVK
+1114 IKK

>member
-1 MKKETLIESLKEIDT
+1 MNKQILLENLKKIDS

-220 YYNTVHKRS
+220 YYNTIHKRS
-229 YQLGENESKN
+229 YQLGEN
-239 TGENV
+239 
-244 TEGTGTSESTAKGKS
+244 KS
-259 SNETSG
+259 N
-265 SSETKTEGSS
+265 
-275 ASDTKGSNENETKGT
+275 
-290 NYNKATGN
+290 
-298 TWGNSEGS
+298 
-306 NKTENTGK
+306 NTGK
-314 STTTGTSNGSST
+314 SATVGSGTNKSETEGENKSTSKGENKSTSKGSSYTETNGTSWSKNEGTNSGKNENQSESKTKTSGTESGSSSESLANATTIGGGTSTGESKSETNGTSWSKAEGGSRNETTGTSKNTTTGTS
-326 SSKSSST
+326 SSKT
-333 GESAGTSWGTNKNKT
+333 
-348 EGGSKTITEGSN
+348 
-360 LSQSKGTSASRT
+360 L
-372 SGTSLSKATGTSTSK
+372 
-387 TSGTSENKT
+387 GTSENQ
-396 IGTTKN
+396 
-402 HSTTKNSGSST
+402 STTKNIGSST

-493 NVKEKKIINNL
+493 NVKDKKIINNL

-702 LIESTIYE
+702 LTESTIYE

-738 PTFNDI
+738 PTFSDI

-1000 TFEEMKTI
+1000 TFEEMKTV

-1022 MYKALENLSKRSLE
+1022 MYKALENLSIR
-1036 DIRNKTNI
+1036 DIRDRSNI
-1044 FKKANREYVK
+1044 LKKANREYVK

-1068 KYLKEKYFIKKKH
+1068 KYLKEKYFVKKKH
-1081 KLEEVNRVEELEKN
+1081 KLEEINKLEELEKN

-1100 SKEITDEEIDGVDP
+1100 SEEITDEEIERVP
-1114 LKIKREAMVK
+1114 LEIKKIAMEK
-1124 LGKGDE
+1124 LGRGDE

>member
-1 MKKETLIESLKEIDT
+1 MKKETLLESLKEIDS

-229 YQLGENESKN
+229 YQLGENQSNN
-239 TGENV
+239 TGESATVGSGTNKSE
-244 TEGTGTSESTAKGKS
+244 TEGENKSTSEGKNKSTSKGSSYTETNGTSWSKNEGTNSGKNENQSESKTKTSGTESGSSSESLANATTIGGGTSTGESKSETNGTSWSKAEGGSRNETTGTSK
-259 SNETSG
+259 N
-265 SSETKTEGSS
+265 
-275 ASDTKGSNENETKGT
+275 
-290 NYNKATGN
+290 
-298 TWGNSEGS
+298 
-306 NKTENTGK
+306 
-314 STTTGTSNGSST
+314 TTTGTS
-326 SSKSSST
+326 SSKT
-333 GESAGTSWGTNKNKT
+333 HGTSKN
-348 EGGSKTITEGSN
+348 E
-360 LSQSKGTSASRT
+360 
-372 SGTSLSKATGTSTSK
+372 
-387 TSGTSENKT
+387 
-396 IGTTKN
+396 
-402 HSTTKNSGSST
+402 STTKNIGSST

-493 NVKEKKIINNL
+493 NVKDRKIINNL

-639 EYRIMKLSK
+639 EYRIMKLSE

-848 HRLLSKFEPGDSVNK
+848 HRLLSKFESGDSVNK

-968 DEQILKDSCIN
+968 DEQILKDSCID

-1000 TFEEMKTI
+1000 TFEEMKTVV
-1008 MESSKSE
+1008 EVNKSE
-1015 LLSSFKN
+1015 VIDSFKKMYRSFMEDVNFVNPSTEETEKRISNYKEFRNYIKN
-1022 MYKALENLSKRSLE
+1022 M
-1036 DIRNKTNI
+1036 
-1044 FKKANREYVK
+1044 
-1054 NIRIATENEKNLLV
+1054 
-1068 KYLKEKYFIKKKH
+1068 
-1081 KLEEVNRVEELEKN
+1081 EELEKDVFIKYLGDRYFTNKYDKTIEIQGN
-1095 IIEFL
+1095 ILENIREF
-1100 SKEITDEEIDGVDP
+1100 INEEIDEKNLRNIFPDLRVEM
-1114 LKIKREAMVK
+1114 IKK

>member
-1 MKKETLIESLKEIDT
+1 MNKQILLENLKKIDS

-229 YQLGENESKN
+229 YQLGENKSNN
-239 TGENV
+239 TGESATVGIGTNKSE
-244 TEGTGTSESTAKGKS
+244 TEGENKSTSKGENKSTSKGSSYTETKGTSWSKTEGTNSGENESQGESSTTTNGTESGSSSESLANGTTKSAGTSTGTSES
-259 SNETSG
+259 
-265 SSETKTEGSS
+265 
-275 ASDTKGSNENETKGT
+275 ETKGT
-290 NYNKATGN
+290 SSSKAEGGSRNETTGTSKN
-298 TWGNSEGS
+298 
-306 NKTENTGK
+306 
-314 STTTGTSNGSST
+314 TTTGTS
-326 SSKSSST
+326 SSKT
-333 GESAGTSWGTNKNKT
+333 MGTSKN
-348 EGGSKTITEGSN
+348 E
-360 LSQSKGTSASRT
+360 
-372 SGTSLSKATGTSTSK
+372 
-387 TSGTSENKT
+387 
-396 IGTTKN
+396 
-402 HSTTKNSGSST
+402 STTKNIGSST

-493 NVKEKKIINNL
+493 NVKDRKIINNL

-648 KTEDMVIFTLGQD
+648 KTEDIVIFTLGQD

-702 LIESTIYE
+702 LTESTIYE

-738 PTFNDI
+738 PTFSDI

-1000 TFEEMKTI
+1000 TFEEMKTVVKVN
-1008 MESSKSE
+1008 KSE
-1015 LLSSFKN
+1015 VIDSFKK
-1022 MYKALENLSKRSLE
+1022 MYRSFMEDVNFVNPSTEETEKRISNYKEFRNYLKDMDEFEKEVFIKYLGDRYFTNKYDKTIEIQGNILEN
-1036 DIRNKTNI
+1036 IREFINEEI
-1044 FKKANREYVK
+1044 D
-1054 NIRIATENEKNLLV
+1054 EKNLRNIFPDL
-1068 KYLKEKYFIKKKH
+1068 
-1081 KLEEVNRVEELEKN
+1081 RVEM
-1095 IIEFL
+1095 
-1100 SKEITDEEIDGVDP
+1100 
-1114 LKIKREAMVK
+1114 IKK

>member
-1 MKKETLIESLKEIDT
+1 MNKQILLENLKKIDS

-229 YQLGENESKN
+229 YQLGENKSNN
-239 TGENV
+239 TGESATVGSGTNKSETEGENKSTSKGENKSTSKGSSYTETNGTSWSK
-244 TEGTGTSESTAKGKS
+244 TEGTNSGKNENQGESTTTTNGTNNSSSSESLAKGTTKSAGTSEGESESETNGTSWSKAEGGS
-259 SNETSG
+259 RNET
-265 SSETKTEGSS
+265 T
-275 ASDTKGSNENETKGT
+275 GT
-290 NYNKATGN
+290 SKN
-298 TWGNSEGS
+298 
-306 NKTENTGK
+306 
-314 STTTGTSNGSST
+314 TTTGTS
-326 SSKSSST
+326 SSKT
-333 GESAGTSWGTNKNKT
+333 M
-348 EGGSKTITEGSN
+348 
-360 LSQSKGTSASRT
+360 
-372 SGTSLSKATGTSTSK
+372 
-387 TSGTSENKT
+387 GTSENQ
-396 IGTTKN
+396 
-402 HSTTKNSGSST
+402 STTKNIGSST

-493 NVKEKKIINNL
+493 NVKDRKIINNL

-738 PTFNDI
+738 PTFSDI

-837 HFKHITLIEEA
+837 YFKHITLIEEA

-1000 TFEEMKTI
+1000 TFEEMKTVV
-1008 MESSKSE
+1008 EVNKSE
-1015 LLSSFKN
+1015 VIDSFKK
-1022 MYKALENLSKRSLE
+1022 MYRSFMEDVNFVNPSTEETEKRISNYKEFRNYLKDMDEFEKEVFIKYLGDRYFTNKYDKTIEIQGNILEN
-1036 DIRNKTNI
+1036 IREFINEEI
-1044 FKKANREYVK
+1044 D
-1054 NIRIATENEKNLLV
+1054 EKNLRNIFPDL
-1068 KYLKEKYFIKKKH
+1068 
-1081 KLEEVNRVEELEKN
+1081 RVEM
-1095 IIEFL
+1095 
-1100 SKEITDEEIDGVDP
+1100 
-1114 LKIKREAMVK
+1114 IKK

>member
-1 MKKETLIESLKEIDT
+1 MKKETLLESLKEIDS

-229 YQLGENESKN
+229 YQLGENKSNN
-239 TGENV
+239 TGESATIGSGTNKSE
-244 TEGTGTSESTAKGKS
+244 TEGKNLSE
-259 SNETSG
+259 
-265 SSETKTEGSS
+265 
-275 ASDTKGSNENETKGT
+275 TKGSNESESKGTNYSEAIGESWSKTKGT
-290 NYNKATGN
+290 NEGENRNKTITDSASSGKTNGSSSNN
-298 TWGNSEGS
+298 TSENKSHSTAESRGTSEGTS
-306 NKTENTGK
+306 QSDTKGESKTKTNGSSFNK
-314 STTTGTSNGSST
+314 TTGTS
-326 SSKSSST
+326 KSLT
-333 GESAGTSWGTNKNKT
+333 
-348 EGGSKTITEGSN
+348 
-360 LSQSKGTSASRT
+360 
-372 SGTSLSKATGTSTSK
+372 TGTSSSK
-387 TSGTSENKT
+387 TNGISENQ
-396 IGTTKN
+396 
-402 HSTTKNSGSST
+402 STTKNIGSST

-493 NVKEKKIINNL
+493 NVKDKKIINNL

-563 EFGLNTTDEKMKE
+563 EFGLNTTDEKIKE

-702 LIESTIYE
+702 LTESTIYE

-738 PTFNDI
+738 PTFSDI

-1000 TFEEMKTI
+1000 TFEEMKTVV
-1008 MESSKSE
+1008 EVNKSE
-1015 LLSSFKN
+1015 VIDSFKKMYRSFMEDVNFVNPSTEETEKRISNYKEFRNYIKN
-1022 MYKALENLSKRSLE
+1022 M
-1036 DIRNKTNI
+1036 
-1044 FKKANREYVK
+1044 
-1054 NIRIATENEKNLLV
+1054 
-1068 KYLKEKYFIKKKH
+1068 
-1081 KLEEVNRVEELEKN
+1081 EELEKEVFIKYLGDRYFTNKYDKTIEIQGN
-1095 IIEFL
+1095 ILENIREF
-1100 SKEITDEEIDGVDP
+1100 INEEIDEKNLRNIFPDLRVEM
-1114 LKIKREAMVK
+1114 IKK

>member
-1 MKKETLIESLKEIDT
+1 MKKETLLESLKEIDS

-229 YQLGENESKN
+229 YQLGENKSNN
-239 TGENV
+239 TGESATVGSGTNKSE
-244 TEGTGTSESTAKGKS
+244 TEGKNLSE
-259 SNETSG
+259 
-265 SSETKTEGSS
+265 
-275 ASDTKGSNENETKGT
+275 TKGSNESESKGTNYSEAIGESWSKTKGT
-290 NYNKATGN
+290 NEGENRNKTITDSASSGKTNGSSSNN
-298 TWGNSEGS
+298 TSENKSHSTAESRGTSEGTS
-306 NKTENTGK
+306 QSDTKGESKTKTNGSSFNK
-314 STTTGTSNGSST
+314 TTGTS
-326 SSKSSST
+326 KSLT
-333 GESAGTSWGTNKNKT
+333 
-348 EGGSKTITEGSN
+348 
-360 LSQSKGTSASRT
+360 
-372 SGTSLSKATGTSTSK
+372 TGTSSSK
-387 TSGTSENKT
+387 TNGISENQ
-396 IGTTKN
+396 
-402 HSTTKNSGSST
+402 STTKNIGSST

-493 NVKEKKIINNL
+493 NVKDKKIINNL

-563 EFGLNTTDEKMKE
+563 EFGLNTTDEKIKE

-702 LIESTIYE
+702 LTESTIYE

-738 PTFNDI
+738 PTFSDI

-1000 TFEEMKTI
+1000 TFEEMKTVV
-1008 MESSKSE
+1008 EVNKSE
-1015 LLSSFKN
+1015 VIDSFKKMYRSFMEDVNFVNPSTEETEKRISNYKEFRNYIKN
-1022 MYKALENLSKRSLE
+1022 M
-1036 DIRNKTNI
+1036 
-1044 FKKANREYVK
+1044 
-1054 NIRIATENEKNLLV
+1054 
-1068 KYLKEKYFIKKKH
+1068 
-1081 KLEEVNRVEELEKN
+1081 EELEKEVFIKYLGDRYFTNKYDKTIEIQGN
-1095 IIEFL
+1095 ILENIREF
-1100 SKEITDEEIDGVDP
+1100 INEEIDEKNLRNIFPDLRVEM
-1114 LKIKREAMVK
+1114 IKK